1 MGEST
6 LGLIIKKVVHINTVF
21 LNMSNKNNQQLV

>member
-21 LNMSNKNNQQLV
+21 FEYTK